1 MFEPSAE
8 YIAECSGQNSPE
20 FSSVQEFFSNQHPI
34 GRRGNKRTNG
44 KAANMFLLTPLVGGG
59 GGGEVHHHGEA
70 GRPQGQDQAEEVRT
84 AIQGIVYDSYVQLIR
99 R

>member
-1 MFEPSAE
+1 
-8 YIAECSGQNSPE
+8 
-20 FSSVQEFFSNQHPI
+20 
-34 GRRGNKRTNG
+34 
-44 KAANMFLLTPLVGGG
+44 MFLLTPLVGGG